1 MVEGKCLLFDERIA
15 GLSERLGEGVEALD
29 ARGRYVLP
37 GLFDVHIH
45 GYLGQDASDGDY
57 DGLVTM
63 AEGVAKNGV
72 TAFLPTTMTVSRDEL
87 ERAFAQ
93 IARLMRASDDADWRG
108 ARAVGVNAEGPF
120 INPARKGAQA
130 GENILAR
137 RRAAAA
143 CASADPPGRRLRR
156 RCRQP
161 RMRAFVGGRRRP
173 RERRPHRRDPLNRRA
188 RPSRPA
194 RAWRRICLTP

>member
-1 MVEGKCLLFDERIA
+1 MGGEHVKGIVNAKIVLPDRVVEGKCLLFDERIA

-130 GENILAR
+130 GENI
-137 RRAAAA
+137 
-143 CASADPPGRRLRR
+143 
-156 RCRQP
+156 
-161 RMRAFVGGRRRP
+161 
-173 RERRPHRRDPLNRRA
+173 
-188 RPSRPA
+188 
-194 RAWRRICLTP
+194 